1 MASLKS
7 VATIV
12 LLLCLSDLPG
22 SAAQDTQWPE
32 WPQPGQSESERAQ
45 AAEDA
50 RRLAMG
56 CSPDRFVC
64 FDVVWP
70 ERDEQEEARRQAAL
84 LAAAEKNY
92 AEMMEA
98 AVELAAFS
106 QKISDGIDV
115 NGPRVVSKLMLKDL
129 ERLEKLAKKVR
140 NRGKRLPRK

>member
-7 VATIV
+7 LTTIV

-32 WPQPGQSESERAQ
+32 WPQPGQDARSAT
-45 AAEDA
+45 EDA

-56 CSPDRFVC
+56 CSPDRFSIC
-64 FDVVWP
+64 FDVLWP

-92 AEMMEA
+92 REMTEA
-98 AVELAAFS
+98 ATELAAFS
-106 QKISDGIDV
+106 QKISDEIDV